1 MMLQTRKR
9 FKLGALVVFG
19 LCILQVL
26 RLDHPVRALMCLPSY
41 TFMQPEQPEQKQA
54 KAAIVYL
61 ADFQT
66 ADRIT
71 MLEESLVALQT
82 YFLGKFPY
90 PVILYHEKSHCT
102 LPSQSS
108 TTELFDNQ
116 SSTTEL
122 WKIQK
127 ACADFKLRAPPIHN
141 LLFEEISGFDEI
153 PSYLDGAQVFNVTK
167 FSLGYRFMCRF
178 WAHGVF
184 QQSAMK
190 QLDYYW
196 RMDTDLFLKKTIAFD
211 PFVYMDNNGISY
223 LYGATSHESESVI
236 VGLWDTVL
244 EYTHLHNYSNTS
256 LGRYTDAKGN
266 YNLRMFYNNFEVSR
280 IDIWRSAR
288 YAQFF
293 EYLDRTGGL
302 LLRRWGDAPIRTLS
316 LAALFPELKI
326 QQWPGLCYDH
336 TGMQWTSFTEFW

>member
-1 MMLQTRKR
+1 
-9 FKLGALVVFG
+9 
-19 LCILQVL
+19 
-26 RLDHPVRALMCLPSY
+26 
-41 TFMQPEQPEQKQA
+41 
-54 KAAIVYL
+54 
-61 ADFQT
+61 
-66 ADRIT
+66 
-71 MLEESLVALQT
+71 
-82 YFLGKFPY
+82 
-90 PVILYHEKSHCT
+90 
-102 LPSQSS
+102 
-108 TTELFDNQ
+108 
-116 SSTTEL
+116 
-122 WKIQK
+122 
-127 ACADFKLRAPPIHN
+127 
-141 LLFEEISGFDEI
+141 
-153 PSYLDGAQVFNVTK
+153 
-167 FSLGYRFMCRF
+167 MCRF

-184 QQSAMK
+184 QQSTMK

-211 PFVYMDNNGISY
+211 PFVYMENNRISY
-223 LYGATSHESESVI
+223 LYGAISDEAESVI

-256 LGRYTDAKGN
+256 LRRYTDAKGN

-336 TGMQWTSFTEFW
+336 TGMRWTSFTEF